1 MKQPAKNRRT
11 DWFIGALVLAT
22 GLAFGK
28 IATSDT
34 NNAGDQYVPRSTI
47 EQPYPGPSQDYTVVP
62 DTWSLSYGTG
72 GDYYMRDIDMRDF
85 ERSYR

>member
-28 IATSDT
+28 IATSHT
-34 NNAGDQYVPRSTI
+34 NDAGNQYVPQTTI
-47 EQPYPGPSQDYTVVP
+47 ERPYQGPSQDYTAVP
-62 DTWSLSYGTG
+62 DPSSLSYGSPDG
-72 GDYYMRDIDMRDF
+72 NYYMRDIDMRDM
-85 ERSYR
+85 ER